1 MVHLLLIDVKIPANA
16 QFFFKGLLRFVAF
29 DILDSIQPYMR
40 AGLNLVETV

>member
-16 QFFFKGLLRFVAF
+16 QFFFKGLLSFVAF
-29 DILDSIQPYMR
+29 DILDFVQPYMR